1 MQIHALAVAHG
12 LLESHAMKSLLLLAL
27 LVVACSDDQDL
38 AADQGPCT
46 NLDETACTADSRC
59 QQAYEDSGFQPEPFA
74 EQCAL
79 VESGP
84 ASSAACETLTFDEC
98 RARNDCS
105 LLYWQDLGPDD
116 APAGDP
122 FYKSCATEGT
132 L

>member
-1 MQIHALAVAHG
+1 MAWRSGCYLHAL
-12 LLESHAMKSLLLLAL
+12 MKSILLLTLL
-27 LVVACSDDQDL
+27 LVACAEDRDL

-46 NLDETACTADSRC
+46 NLDEATCTADDRC
-59 QQAYEDSGFQPEPFA
+59 QQAYEDSGFQPEPFP

-84 ASSAACETLTFDEC
+84 ASTAACETLSFDQC

-105 LLYWQDLGPDD
+105 LLYWQDLGSND
-116 APAGDP
+116 APVGDP
-122 FYKSCATEGT
+122 YYKGCATEGT